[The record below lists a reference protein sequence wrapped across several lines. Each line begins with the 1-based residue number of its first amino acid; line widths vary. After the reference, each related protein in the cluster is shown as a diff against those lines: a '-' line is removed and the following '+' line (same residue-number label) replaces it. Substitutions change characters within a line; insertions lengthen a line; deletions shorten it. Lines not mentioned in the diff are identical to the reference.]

1 MEIDMNMI
9 MLIMVGMFV
18 WSVAGKWILE
28 FLGFLDKRTKRIVS
42 KQTDLHGAIYK
53 RNKLPAKANM
63 RGSRLKRLVA
73 TGDED
78 VRPMDWATVKG
89 IIWGRDVVQVYFKFR
104 KVSPW
109 RWAII
114 PKELVDDSLGVNLR
128 VRCAGFRA
136 KGNFYVPICLSSED
150 AELVKKCEK
159 IVNSWESYIIDDEM
173 AVEIKEQYVDSTIEA
188 IGVRNPAERIR
199 DREDTLQGTQQ
210 NMPTQSPDSEGVA

>member
-1 MEIDMNMI
+1 MIDMNI
-9 MLIMVGMFV
+9 IIIIVIIFFG
-18 WSVAGKWILE
+18 WQIAGKWILE
-28 FLGFLDKRTKRIVS
+28 FLGYLDKRSKRLIA

-63 RGSRLKRLVA
+63 RGSKLKRLVA
-73 TGDED
+73 TGDQD

-89 IIWGRDVVQVYFKFR
+89 IIWGRDVVQIYFKFR
-104 KVSPW
+104 KISPW

-136 KGNFYVPICLSSED
+136 KGNFYVPVCLTSED
-150 AELVKKCEK
+150 NELVRKCER

-210 NMPTQSPDSEGVA
+210 NVPTQSPDTEGVA